1 MPRTKKR
8 GPITKEEL
16 REIRLEN
23 QRKLDEIMSIP
34 NYIEVI
40 ARKYF
45 GDDWLRSIDGDHP
58 AKVDRQKRHA
68 KLQRVRQQDEN
79 YVPKVPLTSIPIIQ
93 LDLEGNFVKEWSSI
107 KEWKATEGVNA
118 SSYVSPLQCAKGH
131 DATAYGYK
139 WKFKKD
145 YDNGK

>member
-16 REIRLEN
+16 MEIRLEN

-45 GDDWLRSIDGDHP
+45 GDDWLRTIEGHHP
-58 AKVDRQKRHA
+58 AKLERLKRNSQAQRDRQKNDSYT
-68 KLQRVRQQDEN
+68 KRVNATD
-79 YVPKVPLTSIPIIQ
+79 LPILQ
-93 LDLEGNFVKEWSSI
+93 LDLEGNLVKEWTSI
-107 KEWKATEGVNA
+107 KEWKATDGINA
-118 SSYVSPLQCAKGH
+118 SSYVSPLQCAKGK
-131 DATAYGYK
+131 DLTAYGYK
-139 WKFKKD
+139 WKFKHD
-145 YDNGK
+145 YENGK